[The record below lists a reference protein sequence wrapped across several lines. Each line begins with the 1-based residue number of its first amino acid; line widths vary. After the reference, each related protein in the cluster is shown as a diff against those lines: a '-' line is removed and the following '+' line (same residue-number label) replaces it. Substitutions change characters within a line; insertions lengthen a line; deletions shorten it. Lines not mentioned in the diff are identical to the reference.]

1 MSWIK
6 AGLCEIAIAGGS
18 DEMNQVP
25 LSGFRSLGILS
36 DSLSCAPFIA
46 TAMG

>member
-18 DEMNQVP
+18 DEINQVP
-25 LSGFRSLGILS
+25 SVVFVHSAFLATHFVPPL
-36 DSLSCAPFIA
+36 IA